1 MRKLSDTQKILIGV
15 AVIILLQRL
24 FRDGAKEALLLYA
37 CMMPGLFLSISVHEA
52 AHAFMAYKLG
62 DDTAKNQGRMT
73 LNPLKHIDVLGLIS
87 LFVFKIGWGKPV
99 EYNPRSINVK
109 DIKKAEAKIA
119 LAGPVSNFILA
130 LILAFPIIYLQGIP
144 LIERTKFLNIIYL
157 MLTMAFTLSIGLGLF
172 NLIPFPPL
180 DGSKIFYKL
189 YEGNLGRFVRQN
201 EFVLS
206 IAFFALIYSGAVGS
220 ILMPLNNLIQ
230 NSILKFS
237 ALFF

>member
-1 MRKLSDTQKILIGV
+1 MKKLSDTQKILIGV

-24 FRDGAKEALLLYA
+24 FKNGVTGTLILYA
-37 CMMPGLFLSISVHEA
+37 CMLPGLFLSISVHEA
-52 AHAFMAYKLG
+52 AHAYMAYKLG

-73 LNPLKHIDVLGLIS
+73 LNPLKHIDILGLIS
-87 LFVFKIGWGKPV
+87 LFVFRIGWGKPV

-130 LILAFPIIYLQGIP
+130 LILAFPITHIQGIP

-189 YEGNLGRFVRQN
+189 YEGKVGRFVRQN
-201 EFVLS
+201 EFVLR
-206 IAFFALIYSGAVGS
+206 IAFFALIYSGVVGN
-220 ILMPLNNLIQ
+220 ILMPINKLIQ
-230 NSILKFS
+230 NSVLKFS

>member
-24 FRDGAKEALLLYA
+24 FRDGAKEALLVYA
-37 CMMPGLFLSISVHEA
+37 CMLPGLFLSISVHEA

-87 LFVFKIGWGKPV
+87 LFVFRIGWGKPV

-119 LAGPVSNFILA
+119 LAGPISNFILA
-130 LILAFPIIYLQGIP
+130 LILAFPITYLQGIP

-189 YEGNLGRFVRQN
+189 YEGKIGRFVRQN
-201 EFVLS
+201 EFVLN
-206 IAFFALIYSGAVGS
+206 IAFFALIYSGAVGN

-230 NSILKFS
+230 YSILKFS

>member
-1 MRKLSDTQKILIGV
+1 MKKLSDTQKIFIGV

-37 CMMPGLFLSISVHEA
+37 CMMPGLFLSLSIHEA
-52 AHAFMAYKLG
+52 AHAYMAYKLG

-73 LNPLKHIDVLGLIS
+73 LNPLKHIDILGLIS
-87 LFVFKIGWGKPV
+87 LFVFRVGWGKPV

-130 LILAFPIIYLQGIP
+130 LILAFPITYIETKLLGKSQ
-144 LIERTKFLNIIYL
+144 LINIIYL
-157 MLTMAFTLSIGLGLF
+157 ILSLAFTLSIGLGLF

-189 YEGNLGRFVRQN
+189 YEGEIGRFVRQN

-220 ILMPLNNLIQ
+220 ILVPLNNLIQ